1 MSRYLPMSF
10 MLVGLY
16 LFISGRLEPL
26 YILDEHRA
34 VSKKTIIQEKVN
46 REDNGRKALPHQR

>member
-1 MSRYLPMSF
+1 MSF

-46 REDNGRKALPHQR
+46 REDNGRKALPHQW